1 MHLAVPSNPDSLSVS
16 FPDVG
21 SISANLRDP
30 SDLNAPNPAVRRITD
45 VTNVICAVNTMGQQR
60 YRWSSYNAWC
70 WDGQTTRQEWV
81 GLITQIYY
89 YSSVTP
95 HHPLFAKVVL

>member
-1 MHLAVPSNPDSLSVS
+1 MHLAVPSNPDALSVS

-30 SDLNAPNPAVRRITD
+30 SDSNAPGPAVRRITD

-70 WDGQTTRQEWV
+70 SDGQTKRPEWE
-81 GLITQIYY
+81 GLITKIYY

-95 HHPLFAKVVL
+95 QPPSFC